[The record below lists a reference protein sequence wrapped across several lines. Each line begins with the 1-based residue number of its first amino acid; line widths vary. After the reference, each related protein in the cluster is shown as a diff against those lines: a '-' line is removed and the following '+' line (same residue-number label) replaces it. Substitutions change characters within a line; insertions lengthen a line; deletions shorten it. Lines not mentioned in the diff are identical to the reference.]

1 MVGSPVDMPRM
12 RKLSIGRRVMS
23 CVPRSFVEPFAK
35 LPLAVDVSSQPLDD
49 FVCIPYKD
57 VPVRS
62 IDDRGAT

>member
-35 LPLAVDVSSQPLDD
+35 LPLAVDVSSQPLTTL
-49 FVCIPYKD
+49 FVYHTKMCCPFH
-57 VPVRS
+57 R
-62 IDDRGAT
+62 R